1 MSFNLS
7 CPYDK
12 IIVKSFAKDK
22 VTDGGILLPEASQER
37 KAKAVVMAVGGGTK
51 DREMVFQR
59 GDIVYHV
66 KDCGV
71 SIIFDSE
78 EYFIMRDSDV
88 LAFIRN

>member
-12 IIVKSFAKDK
+12 IIVKPFAVDK
-22 VTDGGILLPEASQER
+22 VTDGGILIPQTSQER

-59 GDIVYHV
+59 GDIVFHV
-66 KDCGV
+66 KDCGS
-71 SIIFDSE
+71 SIVVDSE

-88 LAFIRN
+88 LAYIRK